1 MKPITFYFD
10 VISPFS
16 ALAFERLPEVLTG
29 LNVVVNYQPV
39 LLAAM
44 LQHWGQKGPAEME
57 TKRQWTYRQ
66 VLWLAHQQGV
76 ELQLPTQHPF
86 NPLALQRLAWACA
99 GQQDGPNRYVV
110 EKLFH
115 HVWHGGLDAND
126 AGRLAALQQELAPAL
141 DPRSDAVK
149 QALRQA
155 TERAIERGV
164 FGVPTFEVDGR
175 LFWGLDSLDM
185 LAAYLN
191 GDSWFDGPDW
201 DEGGRARPG
210 INRATP

>member
-1 MKPITFYFD
+1 MKKITFYFD

-16 ALAFERLPEVLTG
+16 ALAFERLPEALIG

-66 VLWLAHQQGV
+66 VMWIAHKQGV

-99 GQQDGPNRYVV
+99 GQLDGPNRYVV
-110 EKLFH
+110 EKLFN

-126 AGRLAALQQELAPAL
+126 PGRLAQLQQDLSPSL
-141 DPRSDAVK
+141 DPKSDPVK

-155 TERAIERGV
+155 TERAIARGV
-164 FGVPTFEVDGR
+164 FGVPTMEVDGR

-185 LAAYLN
+185 LTAYLN
-191 GDSWFDGPDW
+191 GDPWFQDSAW
-201 DEGGRARPG
+201 DEAGRPRGGVVRGSR
-210 INRATP
+210 

>member
-1 MKPITFYFD
+1 MKQITFYFD
-10 VISPFS
+10 VISPFA
-16 ALAFERLPEVLTG
+16 ALAFERLPEALTG
-29 LNVVVNYQPV
+29 LDVAVTYQPI
-39 LLAAM
+39 LLAAL

-66 VLWLAHQQGV
+66 VAWIAHRQGA

-99 GQQDGPNRYVV
+99 GPQAGPNRYVV

-126 AGRLAALQQELAPAL
+126 AQRLLRLQQDLAPTL

-149 QALRQA
+149 QALRKA
-155 TERAIERGV
+155 TDAAIERGV
-164 FGVPTFEVDGR
+164 FGVPTFGIDGR
-175 LFWGLDSLDM
+175 LFWGLDSLEM
-185 LAAYLN
+185 LAAYLQ
-191 GDSWFDGPDW
+191 GDRWFQGPAW
-201 DEGGRARPG
+201 DEAGAARPG
-210 INRATP
+210 IVRPTS

>member
-1 MKPITFYFD
+1 MKQITFYFD

-16 ALAFERLPEVLTG
+16 ALAFERLPEALIG

-66 VLWLAHQQGV
+66 VLWLAHRQGV
-76 ELQLPTQHPF
+76 ELQLPAQHPF

-99 GQQDGPNRYVV
+99 GPHLGPSRYVV
-110 EKLFH
+110 ERLFH
-115 HVWHGGLDAND
+115 HVWHGGLDASD
-126 AGRLAALQQELAPAL
+126 ATRLAQLQQELTPSL
-141 DPRSDAVK
+141 DPQSDAVK
-149 QALRQA
+149 LALRQA
-155 TERAIERGV
+155 TERAIARGV
-164 FGVPTFEVDGR
+164 FGVPTFEVDDR

-191 GDSWFDGPDW
+191 GDAWFDGPDW
-201 DEGGRARPG
+201 DEAGRARPG
-210 INRATP
+210 VVRATR